1 MTLIG
6 ESSSEQVVRPPH
18 DPGPDRPL
26 MLGFAIV
33 VILGLSA
40 ATQFVAWW
48 FRFARD
54 LGNPIFAPTT
64 QAAWLLRAGAV
75 LAVVGGFGARRVAPL
90 RRFAGLSWLGAL
102 ALGLASGN
110 GVYAPYQVFVWY
122 HASGDWGRGQGAPL
136 FWVAWSVIVVVAV
149 LGCAA
154 VASARHR
161 RPRALSDAHGSAQ
174 WGSTSPLKVL
184 DGLLLGRQDGSLLRF
199 AGEGHLLT
207 VAPTRAGKGV
217 SAVIPNLLDH
227 PGSVV
232 VTDPKGENYAV
243 TNAWRRRHDNVVMA
257 FDPFGVVEKEKDA
270 QRSYNPLALID
281 TERDDALD
289 DAALLA
295 EMLVLTEGRGAL
307 YGYEAFWNDEAR
319 ALLTGLILHAAA
331 SKDPTKRTLIHVREL
346 LTLPPDGFA
355 NLLRDMVASQ
365 AAQNLVARAA
375 TRHLQKADRER
386 SGVVSTAQSHTHFLD
401 SPAMGRVLGGTDAK
415 ADLTALK
422 SGKVSVYLI
431 LPPDRLD
438 TYARWLRLVIAC
450 ALVATAR
457 IPGQP
462 KARVLFLLDE
472 FAHLGRMQPVERA
485 IGLAAAFGVSFWL
498 IVQDL
503 AQLRSTYGE
512 HWPSFLANVEVLQAF
527 GINDWDTA
535 EYLSRMTGEA
545 TVSVE
550 SEQASRGV
558 SQGRHGQHQLGASRT
573 RAETGR
579 HLMFPDEVRRM
590 PREREL
596 LFVQG
601 GAPLVVERLNYLR
614 DPEFEGRAA
623 PNPFYAAP
631 AGSTATAVPQ
641 AHSGPLAWFKSALAR
656 VRPWLPPSSITRV
669 RGAAELQSAPPP
681 VEPSRVEARADTT
694 AEG

>member
-6 ESSSEQVVRPPH
+6 ENSGEHGVRPPR

-48 FRFARD
+48 FRFTRG
-54 LGNPIFAPTT
+54 LGVPILAPTT
-64 QAAWLLRAGAV
+64 ETMWLLRAGAL
-75 LAVVGGFGARRVAPL
+75 LAVAGGFGARRVEPL

-102 ALGLASGN
+102 ALVLASSRR
-110 GVYAPYQVFVWY
+110 VYAPYQVLVWY
-122 HASGDWGRGQGAPL
+122 HASVVWGRGQAAPL
-136 FWVAWSVIVVVAV
+136 FWVAWSVIVVVAL

-154 VASARHR
+154 VASARYR
-161 RPRALSDAHGSAQ
+161 RPRARSDAHGSAQ
-174 WGSTSPLKVL
+174 WGSAEPLKVPA
-184 DGLLLGRQDGSLLRF
+184 GLLLGREGTSLLRF
-199 AGEGHLLT
+199 ASEGHLLT

-217 SAVIPNLLDH
+217 STVIPNLLDH
-227 PGSVV
+227 PGSVL

-243 TNAWRRRHDNVVMA
+243 TSAWRKKLGSKVVA
-257 FDPFGVVEKEKDA
+257 FDPFGVVVEEGER
-270 QRSYNPLALID
+270 RSYNPLALID
-281 TERDDALD
+281 TARDDAVD

-346 LTLPPDGFA
+346 LTLPPEGFA
-355 NLLRDMVASQ
+355 SLLRDMQASQ

-401 SPAMGRVLGGTDAK
+401 SPAMGRVLSGADAK
-415 ADLTALK
+415 GDLTALQ
-422 SGKVSVYLI
+422 SGKASVYLI
-431 LPPDRLD
+431 LPPNRLD
-438 TYARWLRLVIAC
+438 TYARWLRLMIAC
-450 ALVATAR
+450 ALVAMAR
-457 IPGQP
+457 TPGQP

-472 FAHLGRMQPVERA
+472 FAHLGRMQPVERH

-512 HWPSFLANVEVLQAF
+512 HWPSFLANVDVLQAF

-558 SQGRHGQHQLGASRT
+558 SQGRHGQHQLGASLT

-590 PREREL
+590 PREQEL

-601 GAPLVVERLNYLR
+601 GAPLVVERLNYRR

-623 PNPFYAAP
+623 PNPFYAAR
-631 AGSTATAVPQ
+631 AGSTAAAVPPPP
-641 AHSGPLAWFKSALAR
+641 SGPLAWCKEALAR
-656 VRPWLPPSSITRV
+656 VRPWLPPSSITSV

-681 VEPSRVEARADTT
+681 REPSRVEERADTT
-694 AEG
+694 GEG

>member
-1 MTLIG
+1 
-6 ESSSEQVVRPPH
+6 
-18 DPGPDRPL
+18 

-48 FRFARD
+48 FRFTRG
-54 LGNPIFAPTT
+54 LGVPILAPTT
-64 QAAWLLRAGAV
+64 ETVWLLRAGAA
-75 LAVVGGFGARRVAPL
+75 LAVVGGFGARRVEPL

-102 ALGLASGN
+102 ALVLASSRR
-110 GVYAPYQVFVWY
+110 VYAPYQVLVWY
-122 HASGDWGRGQGAPL
+122 HASVVWGRGQAAPL
-136 FWVAWSVIVVVAV
+136 FWVAWSVIVVVAL

-161 RPRALSDAHGSAQ
+161 RPRACSDAHGSAQ
-174 WGSTSPLKVL
+174 WGSAEPLKVSV
-184 DGLLLGRQDGSLLRF
+184 GLLLGREGTSLLRF
-199 AGEGHLLT
+199 GGEGHLLT

-217 SAVIPNLLDH
+217 STVIPNLLDH
-227 PGSVV
+227 PGSVL

-243 TNAWRRRHDNVVMA
+243 TNAWRRSHGNVVMA
-257 FDPFGVVEKEKDA
+257 FDPFGVVVDEGER
-270 QRSYNPLALID
+270 RSYNPVALID
-281 TERDDALD
+281 TKRDDAVD
-289 DAALLA
+289 DASLLA

-307 YGYEAFWNDEAR
+307 YPDQAFWNDEAR

-331 SKDPTKRTLIHVREL
+331 STDPTKRTLIHVREL

-355 NLLRDMVASQ
+355 NLLRDMQASQ
-365 AAQNLVARAA
+365 AAQHLVARAA

-401 SPAMGRVLGGTDAK
+401 SPTMGRVLDEADSK

-422 SGKVSVYLI
+422 SGTASAYLI
-431 LPPDRLD
+431 LPSDRLH
-438 TYARWLRLVIAC
+438 TYLPWLRLMIAC
-450 ALVATAR
+450 ALREMAR
-457 IPGQP
+457 TPGPPQ
-462 KARVLFLLDE
+462 ARVLFLLDE

-485 IGLAAAFGVSFWL
+485 IGLAAAVGVSFWL

-503 AQLRSTYGE
+503 AQLRRTYAE
-512 HWPSFLANVEVLQAF
+512 DWPTVLANAEVLQAF

-558 SQGRHGQHQLGASRT
+558 SQGRHGQPQLGASRT

-579 HLMFPDEVRRM
+579 HLLFPDEVRRL

-596 LFVQG
+596 LFVNG

-614 DPEFEGRAA
+614 DPEFAGRAA
-623 PNPFYAAP
+623 PNPHYAGL
-631 AGSTATAVPQ
+631 AGSTVAPASTAP
-641 AHSGPLAWFKSALAR
+641 SRLLAWFKRGL
-656 VRPWLPPSSITRV
+656 VRIT
-669 RGAAELQSAPPP
+669 GAGSPRRP
-681 VEPSRVEARADTT
+681 ARAP
-694 AEG
+694 A